1 MQVLKIETNFGY
13 LHMKAKKTE
22 ILIDYLPSTDEK
34 YMNKQQLNYFKDV
47 LETWRFQ
54 TQANLSDVEKRLA
67 ELNAS
72 DEHDE
77 MDRAFIETEVSIT
90 INKISA
96 LQNLL
101 NDIDVS
107 LNDIEF
113 GNYGYCR
120 KNGKEIGIK
129 RLLAKPTSRFAIK
142 AQEDTEKEERMKR
155 KFEDEEE
162 ASEEAEEID

>member
-1 MQVLKIETNFGY
+1 
-13 LHMKAKKTE
+13 MKASKTE
-22 ILIDYLPSTDEK
+22 ILKDYIPSLDEK
-34 YMNKQQLNYFKDV
+34 YMNVKQISYFKEI
-47 LETWRFQ
+47 LETWRLQ
-54 TQANLSDVEKRLA
+54 TQHNLSDAEKRLA

-77 MDRAFIETEVSIT
+77 MDRAFIETEVSLV

-101 NDIDVS
+101 NDIDIS
-107 LNDIEF
+107 LGDVEI

-120 KNGKEIGIK
+120 KTGKEIGIK

-142 AQEDTEKEERMKR
+142 AQEDTEKEAQIKQ
-155 KFEDEEE
+155 KIDEDELEH
-162 ASEEAEEID
+162 SEETDSEMEA